1 MVHRRHDRPE
11 CCTVT
16 LQLVDNQAKRNPP
29 LTSQEFA
36 KGALLCTT
44 VASRL
49 DEDVDQ
55 VAVLID
61 STPQIVP
68 LTVDRDEHFVQEPG
82 IAESTLPSSQSP
94 SVVWPELYA
103 PAADCLV
110 GDHNS
115 SLRQQQILGISQ
127 ADTKSVVEPDCVTDD
142 LGRESV
148 SAVARSHLVSLTPG
162 ALT

>member
-1 MVHRRHDRPE
+1 MVYRRHDRPE

-16 LQLVDNQAKRNPP
+16 LQLFGNQAKRNPP

-36 KGALLCTT
+36 KEALRCTT

-49 DEDVDQ
+49 DEDVDH

-61 STPQIVP
+61 GTPQIVP

-94 SVVWPELYA
+94 SVIWSKLYA

-110 GDHNS
+110 GDHNT
-115 SLRQQQILGISQ
+115 SLRQQILGISQ
-127 ADTKSVVEPDCVTDD
+127 ADTESVAEPDCVTDD

-148 SAVARSHLVSLTPG
+148 SAVALSHLVSLTPG